1 MCIEAI
7 ETHSSIH
14 FATFVVITLIYLTA
28 EYQRIMASS
37 KERRKDEEAAS
48 TVSSLSFEKQ
58 QQEIREA
65 IVVAFD
71 EAKGN
76 TEKAVKEAKKEIP
89 RYREAINNY
98 QEKTLEAAREIA
110 ESYIDSQKEI
120 LNLYQQSAWM
130 SRLGRDDYGTFWL
143 NRVFTVTKSVT
154 EIYANIISANV
165 DSIFAATRLTNNM
178 FSTNL
183 EAPKVAMQYVAEF
196 SKIAANNVKTFGQ
209 TVGEYTKSM
218 SHLGSRGSSLENQI
232 QKR

>member
-1 MCIEAI
+1 MRKQLQQYP
-7 ETHSSIH
+7 H
-14 FATFVVITLIYLTA
+14 YL
-28 EYQRIMASS
+28 S
-37 KERRKDEEAAS
+37 KNR
-48 TVSSLSFEKQ
+48 

-218 SHLGSRGSSLENQI
+218 SHSGSRGSSLENQI